1 MFPPPPLPHPLI
13 LSPHTPS
20 LLSSPH
26 TPLRPP
32 SLPVIVLFVCWR
44 WFEGKTLDERV
55 SVCCLCVGD
64 FHVWWRRCW
73 RDRDRD
79 RESGVDLDSPT
90 HWFQVSVY
98 VWFSQLLKPAAPLT
112 VRHFSFQ
119 LFEWFL
125 FFFFFWPGAVTSSSS
140 SHSKGLQSDPGHSEH
155 CLCFTCRPSD
165 VTHCKCV
172 CVCKLVI
179 AILVRTLSFFFQQI
193 NTLVLRTFSQWEGVL
208 KFKIR
213 VRIRIT
219 VRFRVWIK
227 D

>member
-1 MFPPPPLPHPLI
+1 MALVLHVSPSPSSSSSHPLI

-26 TPLRPP
+26 PP

-73 RDRDRD
+73 RDRDR
-79 RESGVDLDSPT
+79 EWSWSWLTDSLIPGFGLRVVFSVIET
-90 HWFQVSVY
+90 CGASDSSTFFIPAVWMIFFFGPVLSLLLLLTLKACSLILVTVNTVSV
-98 VWFSQLLKPAAPLT
+98 SPADRLMSLT
-112 VRHFSFQ
+112 ASV
-119 LFEWFL
+119 
-125 FFFFFWPGAVTSSSS
+125 
-140 SHSKGLQSDPGHSEH
+140 
-155 CLCFTCRPSD
+155 
-165 VTHCKCV
+165 CV

-179 AILVRTLSFFFQQI
+179 AILLRTLSFFFQQI

>member
-1 MFPPPPLPHPLI
+1 MFHPPPLPHPLI

-26 TPLRPP
+26 PP
-32 SLPVIVLFVCWR
+32 LPVIVLFVCWR

-73 RDRDRD
+73 RDRDR
-79 RESGVDLDSPT
+79 EWSWSWLTDSLIPG
-90 HWFQVSVY
+90 FGLRVVFSVIETCGASDSSTFFIPA
-98 VWFSQLLKPAAPLT
+98 VWMI
-112 VRHFSFQ
+112 
-119 LFEWFL
+119 
-125 FFFFFWPGAVTSSSS
+125 FFFFFWPGAVTSSS

-172 CVCKLVI
+172 CMYNLVI